1 MTHDIRH
8 PTFAAFRE
16 EIDAI
21 TQSAVDRGLG
31 YAITA
36 IRRENGEWSA
46 TITVEDA
53 QDA

>member
-1 MTHDIRH
+1 MTHEIRH

-21 TQSAVDRGLG
+21 TQAAVDRGFG
-31 YAITA
+31 YSVTN

-46 TITVEDA
+46 TITVEDK

>member
-1 MTHDIRH
+1 MTHEIRQ

-21 TQSAVDRGLG
+21 TQSAVGRGVG
-31 YAITA
+31 YSVTN

-46 TITVEDA
+46 TIKVEEPA
-53 QDA
+53 NA